1 MGASPK
7 DGVKQC
13 ERCHAAIERCFT
25 FELHLRKGEMEK
37 VSERARERERE
48 RKKEVE
54 NSILPERREQRVT
67 LCALNKKV
75 NGLNRERNLLV
86 QHTYVR
92 LGRGAGVLEWIRKTE
107 KDLKSF
113 LIPFS
118 LTLLGHWESG
128 PSLSLSSARRS
139 ALRSNLPSF

>member
-37 VSERARERERE
+37 VSERERE

-75 NGLNRERNLLV
+75 NGLNSE
-86 QHTYVR
+86 
-92 LGRGAGVLEWIRKTE
+92 
-107 KDLKSF
+107 
-113 LIPFS
+113 
-118 LTLLGHWESG
+118 
-128 PSLSLSSARRS
+128 
-139 ALRSNLPSF
+139 